1 MIPILYE
8 DSRMIVIDKPSGL
21 ASQPGEG
28 VRVSVP
34 DAVERDCG
42 FRPYLVHRL
51 DKDTAGCLALART
64 AADAAWLSEL
74 LATEAARKVYRAAV
88 FGRPEPP
95 RGVLSDAV
103 RSKGR
108 ELSAETRYSLIAS
121 AEGLSFVEAE
131 LGTGRMHQ
139 IRQHFAGAGWP
150 IVADDR
156 HGDFR
161 LNKAAAK
168 SLGAKRLFL
177 YAWRLSLPLGGGLE
191 LRASMPPH
199 FQALLAR
206 LGFPE
211 GALDG

>member
-1 MIPILYE
+1 
-8 DSRMIVIDKPSGL
+8 MIVIDKPSGL

-34 DAVERDCG
+34 EAVERDYG
-42 FRPYLVHRL
+42 FRPFLVHRL
-51 DKDTAGCLALART
+51 DKDTAGCLALAKS

-74 LATEAARKVYRAAV
+74 MATAAARKIYRAAV
-88 FGRPEPP
+88 FGLPEPA
-95 RGVLSDAV
+95 RGVLRDAV

-108 ELSAETRYSLIAS
+108 ELSAETSYSLIAS

-139 IRQHFAGAGWP
+139 IRQHLAGAGWP

-156 HGDFR
+156 HGDFKR
-161 LNKAAAK
+161 NREAAR

-177 YAWRLSLPLGGGLE
+177 YSWRLLLPLGGGLE
-191 LRASMPPH
+191 LSASMPTH

-206 LGFPE
+206 LGLPE